1 MNKEIII
8 NPSYL
13 IKRLKS
19 HLHVLVL
26 GGISMLVYVICWPI
40 LAWLAGRLIPAIGQ
54 GDTKLALKVI
64 LQALIIF
71 VIQKTA
77 QYLQDSLLAKPA
89 LSISQDLRITI
100 FRKLQK
106 TNILSIEK
114 LSSGDITYRLTEDVD
129 RVGEVIYK
137 SIQDTTPSLFQLLA
151 VFGYML
157 SIDLNLSLSTIILA
171 PIIAFLVSDFGG
183 RVLKASEQS
192 QKKISNL
199 AALLSEA
206 IQGLPM
212 VKAFAVEDWLQ
223 SNFDKQVRLHKEA
236 KYKML
241 TLVAL
246 QHPIVGLIEVIGILS
261 ILIIGTYRI
270 QTGGI
275 SSQEFA
281 SYFTALIMLID
292 PISHLTVNYNE
303 LKQGQ
308 ASLKRLNSITS
319 KSLEISTPNIGII
332 PKKIKG
338 KLSFKNIFFSYSN
351 NNDVLK
357 DINLEIDSGKI
368 MALVGPSGAGKSTI
382 FSLILKFIEPNK
394 GSIFIDDYK
403 LKEIN
408 PHSLRKLIAIVPQKT
423 FIFSGTIAEAIRFGR
438 STTKENIINSA
449 KIANAHDFIESLPDG
464 YETHIEERG
473 TNLSGG
479 QLQRISI
486 ARALLG
492 NPTILL
498 LDEAT
503 SALDAEAEESVQKGL
518 KQAMHNRTVLIIAHK
533 LSTIQKADKIAVI
546 EKGRVCEVGKHI
558 DLIKKQGRYKDFCD
572 KQFIDSF
579 KKNI

>member
-1 MNKEIII
+1 MNKKIKI
-8 NPSYL
+8 NAIYL
-13 IKRLKS
+13 IRRLKG
-19 HLHVLVL
+19 HLPVLIL

-40 LAWLAGRLIPAIGQ
+40 LAWLSGKLIPAIGQ
-54 GDTKLALKVI
+54 GNTKQVLIVI
-64 LQALIIF
+64 LQALIVFI
-71 VIQKTA
+71 IQKTA

-89 LSISQDLRITI
+89 LALSQDLRSTL

-106 TNILSIEK
+106 TNILLIEK
-114 LSSGDITYRLTEDVD
+114 LSSGDIAYRLTEDVD

-137 SIQDTTPSLFQLLA
+137 TIQDTTPCVFQLLA
-151 VFGYML
+151 VFGYMI
-157 SIDLNLSLSTIILA
+157 SIDWNLSLSTIILA
-171 PIIAFLVSDFGG
+171 PLIALLVSDFGG

-192 QKKISNL
+192 QNKISSL

-212 VKAFAVEDWLQ
+212 VKAFAVEEWLQ
-223 SNFDKQVRLHKEA
+223 RDFDKQVKLHKEA

-246 QHPIVGLIEVIGILS
+246 QHPIVGLIEIIGILS
-261 ILIIGTYRI
+261 ILTIGTYRI

-275 SSQEFA
+275 SNQEFG

-292 PISHLTVNYNE
+292 PISHITVNYNE

-308 ASLKRLNSITS
+308 ASLRRLNELTTNPLERSTS
-319 KSLEISTPNIGII
+319 NRDII
-332 PKKIKG
+332 PDKIDG
-338 KLSFKNIFFSYSN
+338 RLSFNNVFFSY
-351 NNDVLK
+351 NDKTNVIK
-357 DINLEIDSGKI
+357 DIDLEIDSGKI

-403 LKEIN
+403 LDEIN
-408 PHSLRKLIAIVPQKT
+408 TNSLRKLIAIVPQKT

-438 STTKENIINSA
+438 QTTRENIINAA
-449 KIANAHDFIESLPDG
+449 KIANAHEFIEQFPDG
-464 YETHIEERG
+464 YETYIEERG
-473 TNLSGG
+473 SNLSGG
-479 QLQRISI
+479 QLQRLSI

-492 NPTILL
+492 DPTILL

-518 KQAMHNRTVLIIAHK
+518 QQAMNNRTVLVIAHR

-546 EKGRVCEVGKHI
+546 EKGRVCEVGKHN
-558 DLIKKQGRYKDFCD
+558 DLIKNKGRYKDFCD
-572 KQFIDSF
+572 KQLIESY
-579 KKNI
+579 

>member
-1 MNKEIII
+1 MNKKIKI
-8 NPSYL
+8 NAIYL
-13 IKRLKS
+13 IRRLKG
-19 HLHVLVL
+19 HLPVLIL

-40 LAWLAGRLIPAIGQ
+40 LAWLSGKLIPAIGQ
-54 GDTKLALKVI
+54 GNTKQVLIVI
-64 LQALIIF
+64 LQALIVFI
-71 VIQKTA
+71 IQKTA

-89 LSISQDLRITI
+89 LALSQDLRSTL

-106 TNILSIEK
+106 TNILLIEK
-114 LSSGDITYRLTEDVD
+114 LSSGDIAYRLTEDVD

-137 SIQDTTPSLFQLLA
+137 TIQDTTPCVFQLLA
-151 VFGYML
+151 VFGYMIF
-157 SIDLNLSLSTIILA
+157 IDWNLSLSTIILA
-171 PIIAFLVSDFGG
+171 PLIALLVSDFGG

-192 QKKISNL
+192 QNKISSL

-212 VKAFAVEDWLQ
+212 VKAFAVEEWLQ
-223 SNFDKQVRLHKEA
+223 RDFDKQVKLHKEA

-246 QHPIVGLIEVIGILS
+246 QHPIVGLIEIIGILS
-261 ILIIGTYRI
+261 ILTIGTYRI

-275 SSQEFA
+275 SNQEFG

-292 PISHLTVNYNE
+292 PISHITVNYNE

-308 ASLKRLNSITS
+308 ASLRRLNELTTNPLEKSTS
-319 KSLEISTPNIGII
+319 NRAII
-332 PKKIKG
+332 PDKIDG
-338 KLSFKNIFFSYSN
+338 RLSFNNVFFSY
-351 NNDVLK
+351 NDKTNVIK
-357 DINLEIDSGKI
+357 DIDLEIDSGKI

-403 LKEIN
+403 LDEIN
-408 PHSLRKLIAIVPQKT
+408 TNSLRKLIAIVPQKT

-438 STTKENIINSA
+438 QTTRENIINAA
-449 KIANAHDFIESLPDG
+449 KIANAHEFIEQFPDG
-464 YETHIEERG
+464 YETYIEERG
-473 TNLSGG
+473 SNLSGG

-492 NPTILL
+492 DPTILL

-518 KQAMHNRTVLIIAHK
+518 QQAMNNRTVLVIAHR

-546 EKGRVCEVGKHI
+546 EKGRVCEVGKHN
-558 DLIKKQGRYKDFCD
+558 DLIKRNGRYKDFCD
-572 KQFIDSF
+572 KQLIESY
-579 KKNI
+579 

>member
-1 MNKEIII
+1 MNKKIKI
-8 NPSYL
+8 NAIYL
-13 IKRLKS
+13 IRRLKG
-19 HLHVLVL
+19 HLPVLIL

-40 LAWLAGRLIPAIGQ
+40 LAWLSGKLIPAIGQ
-54 GDTKLALKVI
+54 GNTKQVLIVI
-64 LQALIIF
+64 LQALIVFI
-71 VIQKTA
+71 IQKTA

-89 LSISQDLRITI
+89 LGLSQDLRSTL

-106 TNILSIEK
+106 TNILLLEK
-114 LSSGDITYRLTEDVD
+114 LSSGDIAYRLTEDVD

-137 SIQDTTPSLFQLLA
+137 TIQDTTPCVFQLLA
-151 VFGYML
+151 VFGYMIF
-157 SIDLNLSLSTIILA
+157 IDWNLSLSTIILA
-171 PIIAFLVSDFGG
+171 PLIALLVSDFGG

-192 QKKISNL
+192 QNKISSL

-212 VKAFAVEDWLQ
+212 VKAFAVEEWLQ
-223 SNFDKQVRLHKEA
+223 RDFDKQVKLHKEA

-246 QHPIVGLIEVIGILS
+246 QHPIVGLIEIIGILS
-261 ILIIGTYRI
+261 ILTIGTYRI

-275 SSQEFA
+275 SNQEFG

-292 PISHLTVNYNE
+292 PISHITVNYNE

-308 ASLKRLNSITS
+308 ASLRRLNELTTNPLERSTS
-319 KSLEISTPNIGII
+319 NIGII
-332 PKKIKG
+332 PDKIQG
-338 KLSFKNIFFSYSN
+338 RLSFNNVFFSY
-351 NNDVLK
+351 NDTTNAIK
-357 DINLEIDSGKI
+357 DIDLEIDSGKI

-403 LKEIN
+403 LDEIN
-408 PHSLRKLIAIVPQKT
+408 TNSLRKLIAIVPQKT

-438 STTKENIINSA
+438 QTTRENIINAA
-449 KIANAHDFIESLPDG
+449 KIANAHEFIEQFPDG
-464 YETHIEERG
+464 YETYIEERG
-473 TNLSGG
+473 SNLSGG

-492 NPTILL
+492 DPTILL

-518 KQAMHNRTVLIIAHK
+518 QQAMNNRTVLVIAHR

-546 EKGRVCEVGKHI
+546 EKGRVCEVGKHN
-558 DLIKKQGRYKDFCD
+558 DLIKKNGRYKDFCD
-572 KQFIDSF
+572 KQLIESY
-579 KKNI
+579 

>member
-1 MNKEIII
+1 MNKKIKI
-8 NPSYL
+8 NAIYL
-13 IKRLKS
+13 IRRLKG
-19 HLHVLVL
+19 HLPVLIL

-40 LAWLAGRLIPAIGQ
+40 LAWLSGKLIPAIGQ
-54 GDTKLALKVI
+54 GNTKQVLIVI
-64 LQALIIF
+64 LQALIVFI
-71 VIQKTA
+71 IQKTA

-89 LSISQDLRITI
+89 LGLSQDLRSTL

-106 TNILSIEK
+106 TNILLLEK
-114 LSSGDITYRLTEDVD
+114 LSSGDIAYRLTEDVD

-137 SIQDTTPSLFQLLA
+137 TIQDTTPCVFQLLA
-151 VFGYML
+151 VFGYMI
-157 SIDLNLSLSTIILA
+157 SIDWNLSLSTIILA
-171 PIIAFLVSDFGG
+171 PLIALLVSDFGG

-192 QKKISNL
+192 QNKISSL

-212 VKAFAVEDWLQ
+212 VKAFAVEEWLQ
-223 SNFDKQVRLHKEA
+223 RDFDKQVKLHKEA

-246 QHPIVGLIEVIGILS
+246 QHPIVGLIEIIGILS
-261 ILIIGTYRI
+261 ILTIGTYRI

-275 SSQEFA
+275 SNQEFG

-292 PISHLTVNYNE
+292 PISHITVNYNE

-308 ASLKRLNSITS
+308 ASLRRLNELTTNPLEKSTS
-319 KSLEISTPNIGII
+319 NRAII
-332 PKKIKG
+332 PDKIHG
-338 KLSFKNIFFSYSN
+338 RLSFNNVFFSY
-351 NNDVLK
+351 NDKTNVIN
-357 DINLEIDSGKI
+357 DIDLEIDSGKI

-403 LKEIN
+403 LDEIN
-408 PHSLRKLIAIVPQKT
+408 TNSLRKLIAIVPQKT

-438 STTKENIINSA
+438 QTTRENIINAA
-449 KIANAHDFIESLPDG
+449 KIANAHEFIEQFPDG
-464 YETHIEERG
+464 YETYIEERG
-473 TNLSGG
+473 SNLSGG

-492 NPTILL
+492 DPTILL

-518 KQAMHNRTVLIIAHK
+518 QQAMSNRTVLVIAHR

-546 EKGRVCEVGKHI
+546 EKGRVCEVGKHN
-558 DLIKKQGRYKDFCD
+558 DLIKRNGRYKDFCD
-572 KQFIDSF
+572 KQLIESY
-579 KKNI
+579 